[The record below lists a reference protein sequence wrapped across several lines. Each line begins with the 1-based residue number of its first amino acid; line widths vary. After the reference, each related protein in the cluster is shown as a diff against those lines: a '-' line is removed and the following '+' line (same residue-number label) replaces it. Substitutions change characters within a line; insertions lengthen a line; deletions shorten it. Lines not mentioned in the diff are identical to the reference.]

1 MRRLVYLTAAKRDLA
16 QILRYV
22 ARESGSVETAR
33 RFTAA
38 LREQCVKLASL
49 PGDLGVA
56 RPELR
61 PDIRSF
67 SHKGYV
73 IFFRYR
79 LDRLEVVAILEG
91 HRDIDS
97 VFADRSGRQT
107 GS

>member
-1 MRRLVYLTAAKRDLA
+1 MHNPGY
-16 QILRYV
+16 I

-38 LREQCVKLASL
+38 LRTQCVKLASL

-61 PDIRSF
+61 PAIRSF
-67 SHKGYV
+67 AHKGYV

-79 LDRLEVVAILEG
+79 RDRLEVVAILEG
-91 HRDIDS
+91 HRDLDAA
-97 VFADRSGRQT
+97 FADRSG
-107 GS
+107 G